1 MKISK
6 MILAASILTSTM
18 AVADVE
24 RKITKTFDVNAN
36 SEFRLD
42 NVNGEVDIS
51 TWDKATIEVI
61 ANISADSEKALN
73 LIEVEMR
80 SNSNGVTVHTHHK
93 KNNWGNGGSGSVDYI
108 VKVPKSVSLKSI
120 EMVNGSLQ
128 VEGVEGEVDVEMVN
142 GSVSIEGLTRD
153 SHVSSVNGSIDISY
167 ASAASDLDEIE
178 LETVNGRIKL
188 TVPESMGL
196 DVDVETMHGSI
207 KNDMGLQ
214 MKKSGFIGKELTGI
228 VGNGEVNVEIE
239 TVNGG
244 VRIKTK

>member
-1 MKISK
+1 
-6 MILAASILTSTM
+6 
-18 AVADVE
+18 
-24 RKITKTFDVNAN
+24 
-36 SEFRLD
+36 
-42 NVNGEVDIS
+42 
-51 TWDKATIEVI
+51 
-61 ANISADSEKALN
+61 
-73 LIEVEMR
+73 
-80 SNSNGVTVHTHHK
+80 
-93 KNNWGNGGSGSVDYI
+93 
-108 VKVPKSVSLKSI
+108 
-120 EMVNGSLQ
+120 MVNGSLQ